1 MLFRLQQL
9 IRANADAIANS
20 IVLEQG
26 KTIAGMCVVSYMSV
40 VSPGIRQ
47 LQMHMGTY
55 SAAFKLSKH
64 R

>member
-1 MLFRLQQL
+1 MLLRLQQL

-26 KTIAGMCVVSYMSV
+26 KTVAGMCGARYMSV
-40 VSPGIRQ
+40 VSPGICQ

-55 SAAFKLSKH
+55 SAVFKLSKH